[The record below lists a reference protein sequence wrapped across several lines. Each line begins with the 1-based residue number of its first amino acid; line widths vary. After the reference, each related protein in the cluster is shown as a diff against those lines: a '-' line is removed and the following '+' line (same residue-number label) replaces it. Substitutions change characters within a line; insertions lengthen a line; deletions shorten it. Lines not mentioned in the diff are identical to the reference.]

1 MQQSESP
8 REPER
13 AGPIVLVVD
22 DEELFARAVGKKLR
36 RSGVECELALDI
48 AGARDRLAR
57 QRPDLMLLDV
67 RLPDGS
73 GLDFLREL
81 RAGAHADLPVLV
93 LTAFGGLQ
101 DAVAAMKE
109 RADDYLTKPIDLD
122 ELMVKIERVLGQ
134 AEVSRRLEYSRQ
146 REQRS
151 AHDVP
156 LVGTSAAMNALSTR
170 IARIQ
175 QLASHAVGVP
185 PTVLIQGETGTGKD
199 LAARALHRGSDRA
212 GRPFVHVD
220 CAALPKDL
228 IEAELFGHE
237 KGAFTHAHAARTG
250 LIEAAENGTVYLDE
264 IGELPLDLQSR
275 LLAVLERREVRR
287 IGSTRP
293 RPVAAWFI
301 AATNRDLDEMVSRG
315 DFRPDLYFRL
325 KVLSLDIPPLRERL
339 DDVDPLFEHFAVLTA
354 RRYGMP
360 APTLSP
366 ELLDAARR
374 HDWPGNV
381 REARAHGRTRDS
393 SRRRPAPRCAL
404 ARSRAR
410 AGRSAR
416 QAGRRSG
423 RPDPRR
429 SGAPAHCASVARDR
443 RQRVRVG
450 PTAWRVPNG
459 ASLPNSEVRTRA
471 RGGRKPTVRRSPNMF
486 GRRLGRSRND
496 GRCEDSALPSLGRRG
511 RRTPESCVVVRGRPA
526 A

>member
-1 MQQSESP
+1 MRQSESP
-8 REPER
+8 RESKG
-13 AGPIVLVVD
+13 AGPTVLVVD

-36 RSGVECELALDI
+36 QSGVACELALDI
-48 AGARDRLAR
+48 AGARDQLGRR
-57 QRPDLMLLDV
+57 RPDLMLLDV

-381 REARAHGRTRDS
+381 RELAHTVERAILLGGDRRLDARSLGLAPAPAAALGKPEDVLDGLTLDEAERRLIVRALRETDGNVSESARRLGVSRMALRYRIRKFGLEPRREKAHGS
-393 SRRRPAPRCAL
+393 KESEHVRPAPRPFA
-404 ARSRAR
+404 
-410 AGRSAR
+410 
-416 QAGRRSG
+416 
-423 RPDPRR
+423 
-429 SGAPAHCASVARDR
+429 
-443 RQRVRVG
+443 
-450 PTAWRVPNG
+450 
-459 ASLPNSEVRTRA
+459 
-471 RGGRKPTVRRSPNMF
+471 K
-486 GRRLGRSRND
+486 
-496 GRCEDSALPSLGRRG
+496 
-511 RRTPESCVVVRGRPA
+511 
-526 A
+526 

>member
-1 MQQSESP
+1 MQRSKSP
-8 REPER
+8 RAPEV
-13 AGPIVLVVD
+13 AGPTVLVVD

-36 RSGVECELALDI
+36 RSGVDCELALDI

-57 QRPDLMLLDV
+57 RRPDLMVLDV

-81 RAGAHADLPVLV
+81 RAGDHADLPVLV

-134 AEVSRRLEYSRQ
+134 AEVSRRLQYSRQ
-146 REQRS
+146 REQR
-151 AHDVP
+151 AANDVS
-156 LVGTSAAMNALSTR
+156 LVGTSDAMSTLRAR
-170 IARIQ
+170 IARIR
-175 QLASHAVGVP
+175 QLAGHAEGAP

-212 GRPFVHVD
+212 GRPFVHLD

-250 LIEAAENGTVYLDE
+250 MIEAAEDGTVYLDE

-301 AATNRDLDEMVSRG
+301 AATNRDLDDMVSRG

-325 KVLSLDIPPLRERL
+325 EVLSLHIPPLRERL
-339 DDVDPLFEHFAVLTA
+339 DDLAPLFEHFATLTA

-374 HDWPGNV
+374 HEWPGNV
-381 REARAHGRTRDS
+381 RELAHTVERAILLGGGRHLDAQSLGLAPAPETVDADAQDVLSGLTLDEAERLLIARALRETDGNVSESARRLGVSRMALRYRIQKLGLEPQRTKPREPDNFGRV
-393 SRRRPAPRCAL
+393 RPPPP
-404 ARSRAR
+404 SRAR
-410 AGRSAR
+410 
-416 QAGRRSG
+416 
-423 RPDPRR
+423 
-429 SGAPAHCASVARDR
+429 
-443 RQRVRVG
+443 
-450 PTAWRVPNG
+450 
-459 ASLPNSEVRTRA
+459 
-471 RGGRKPTVRRSPNMF
+471 
-486 GRRLGRSRND
+486 
-496 GRCEDSALPSLGRRG
+496 
-511 RRTPESCVVVRGRPA
+511 
-526 A
+526 

>member
-1 MQQSESP
+1 MKQSESP
-8 REPER
+8 RKPVG
-13 AGPIVLVVD
+13 AGPTVLVVD

-36 RSGVECELALDI
+36 RSGVESLLALDI

-57 QRPDLMLLDV
+57 QRPDLVLLDV

-81 RAGAHADLPVLV
+81 RAGDYADLPVLV

-109 RADDYLTKPIDLD
+109 RADDYLTKPIDLE
-122 ELMVKIERVLGQ
+122 ELMVKIDRVLGQ

-151 AHDVP
+151 ANDVP
-156 LVGTSAAMNALSTR
+156 LVGTSAAVHALSAR
-170 IARIQ
+170 IVRIQ
-175 QLASHAVGVP
+175 QLAGHAEGAP

-250 LIEAAENGTVYLDE
+250 LIEAAESGTVYLDE

-315 DFRPDLYFRL
+315 DFRSDLYFRL
-325 KVLSLDIPPLRERL
+325 KVLVLNIPPLRERL
-339 DDVDPLFEHFAVLTA
+339 DDLAPLFEHFAALTA

-366 ELLDAARR
+366 ELLDAARH

-381 REARAHGRTRDS
+381 RELAYTVERAILLGGDRRLDAHSLGLAPAPGAAGDEAEDVLEGLTLDEAERRLIARALHDTGGNVS
-393 SRRRPAPRCAL
+393 E
-404 ARSRAR
+404 
-410 AGRSAR
+410 SA
-416 QAGRRSG
+416 
-423 RPDPRR
+423 
-429 SGAPAHCASVARDR
+429 
-443 RQRVRVG
+443 
-450 PTAWRVPNG
+450 
-459 ASLPNSEVRTRA
+459 
-471 RGGRKPTVRRSPNMF
+471 
-486 GRRLGRSRND
+486 RRLGVSRM
-496 GRCEDSALPSLGRRG
+496 ALRYRIQKFGLEPRG
-511 RRTPESCVVVRGRPA
+511 PKSHVSNESEHVRPA
-526 A
+526 SRPSAK

>member
-1 MQQSESP
+1 MAMQQAGSP
-8 REPER
+8 RAP
-13 AGPIVLVVD
+13 GGVVPTVLVVD

-36 RSGVECELALDI
+36 QSGVACELAFDL
-48 AGARDRLAR
+48 AGARDRLAG
-57 QRPDLMLLDV
+57 QPPDLMLLDV

-81 RAGAHADLPVLV
+81 RAGNHADVPVLV

-109 RADDYLTKPIDLD
+109 RADDYLTKPIDLE
-122 ELMVKIERVLGQ
+122 ELMLKIERILGQ
-134 AEVSRRLEYSRQ
+134 AELSRRLEYSRQ
-146 REQRS
+146 REQRIADGTS
-151 AHDVP
+151 
-156 LVGTSAAMNALSTR
+156 LVGESSAMKALAAR

-175 QLASHAVGVP
+175 QLVGHADEAP

-212 GRPFVHVD
+212 RRPFVHLD

-250 LIEAAENGTVYLDE
+250 LIEAAEDGTVYLDE
-264 IGELPLDLQSR
+264 VGELPLDLQSR

-315 DFRPDLYFRL
+315 AFRSDLYFRL
-325 KVLSLDIPPLRERL
+325 KVLSLDIAPLRERL
-339 DDVDPLFEHFAVLTA
+339 DDVAPLFEHFAALTA

-360 APTLSP
+360 APVLSP
-366 ELLDAARR
+366 ELLDAARG

-381 REARAHGRTRDS
+381 RELAHTVERAMLLGGDRRLDARALGLSPVPVAPGVDPDEALDGLTLDEAE
-393 SRRRPAPRCAL
+393 RRLIVRAL
-404 ARSRAR
+404 RETGGNVSE
-410 AGRSAR
+410 SA
-416 QAGRRSG
+416 
-423 RPDPRR
+423 
-429 SGAPAHCASVARDR
+429 
-443 RQRVRVG
+443 
-450 PTAWRVPNG
+450 
-459 ASLPNSEVRTRA
+459 
-471 RGGRKPTVRRSPNMF
+471 
-486 GRRLGRSRND
+486 RRLGVSRM
-496 GRCEDSALPSLGRRG
+496 ALRYRIRKFGLDTGRR
-511 RRTPESCVVVRGRPA
+511 RTDEPNSPECAGRPA
-526 A
+526 RPPAR

>member
-1 MQQSESP
+1 MALRQSGSP
-8 REPER
+8 RKSER
-13 AGPIVLVVD
+13 AAPTVLVVD

-36 RSGVECELALDI
+36 QSGVECELAGDI
-48 AGARDRLAR
+48 AGARDRLAG
-57 QRPDLMLLDV
+57 QPPDLMLLDV

-73 GLDFLREL
+73 GVDCLREL
-81 RAGAHADLPVLV
+81 RTGTHAALPVMV

-122 ELMVKIERVLGQ
+122 ELMLKIDRILGQ
-134 AEVSRRLEYSRQ
+134 ADLSRRLEYSRQ
-146 REQRS
+146 REQRTTDATS
-151 AHDVP
+151 
-156 LVGTSAAMNALSTR
+156 LVGESAAMKALAAR

-175 QLASHAVGVP
+175 QLAARSDEVP
-185 PTVLIQGETGTGKD
+185 PTVMIQGETGTGKD
-199 LAARALHRGSDRA
+199 LAARALHHGSDRA
-212 GRPFVHVD
+212 RRPFVHVD

-301 AATNRDLDEMVSRG
+301 AATNRDLDELVARG
-315 DFRPDLYFRL
+315 GFRSDLYFRL
-325 KVLSLDIPPLRERL
+325 KVLSLNIPPLRERL
-339 DDVDPLFEHFAVLTA
+339 DDVAPLFKHFAALTA

-360 APTLSP
+360 APILSV

-381 REARAHGRTRDS
+381 RELAHTVERAILLGGDGRLDAQALGLSPVPFVVDADPDDVLDGLTLDEAERRLIARALRETGGNVS
-393 SRRRPAPRCAL
+393 E
-404 ARSRAR
+404 
-410 AGRSAR
+410 SA
-416 QAGRRSG
+416 
-423 RPDPRR
+423 
-429 SGAPAHCASVARDR
+429 
-443 RQRVRVG
+443 
-450 PTAWRVPNG
+450 
-459 ASLPNSEVRTRA
+459 
-471 RGGRKPTVRRSPNMF
+471 
-486 GRRLGRSRND
+486 RRLGVSRM
-496 GRCEDSALPSLGRRG
+496 ALRYRIQKFGLETGRR
-511 RRTPESCVVVRGRPA
+511 RTGEPDPSDFVCTPTRPRA
-526 A
+526 R

>member
-1 MQQSESP
+1 MATQQAGSP
-8 REPER
+8 RAP
-13 AGPIVLVVD
+13 GGVVPTVLVVD

-36 RSGVECELALDI
+36 QSGVECELAFDI
-48 AGARDRLAR
+48 AGARDRLAG
-57 QRPDLMLLDV
+57 QSLDLMLLDV

-73 GLDFLREL
+73 GLEFLREL
-81 RAGAHADLPVLV
+81 RAGNYADLPVLV

-109 RADDYLTKPIDLD
+109 RADDYLTKPIDLE
-122 ELMVKIERVLGQ
+122 ELMLKIERILGQ
-134 AEVSRRLEYSRQ
+134 AELSRRLEYSRQ
-146 REQRS
+146 REQRIADATS
-151 AHDVP
+151 
-156 LVGTSAAMNALSTR
+156 LVGESSAMKALAAR

-175 QLASHAVGVP
+175 HLAGHADAVP

-212 GRPFVHVD
+212 RRPFVHLD

-250 LIEAAENGTVYLDE
+250 LIEAAEDGTVYLDE

-315 DFRPDLYFRL
+315 AFRSDLYFRL

-339 DDVDPLFEHFAVLTA
+339 DDVAPLFEHFAVLTA

-360 APTLSP
+360 VPVLSS
-366 ELLDAARR
+366 ELMDAARG
-374 HDWPGNV
+374 HGWPGNV
-381 REARAHGRTRDS
+381 RELAHTVERAMLLGGD
-393 SRRRPAPRCAL
+393 RRL
-404 ARSRAR
+404 DARSLGLSSVPFAVDVDPDEVLDGLTLDEAERRLIVRALR
-410 AGRSAR
+410 ETGGNVSESA
-416 QAGRRSG
+416 
-423 RPDPRR
+423 
-429 SGAPAHCASVARDR
+429 
-443 RQRVRVG
+443 
-450 PTAWRVPNG
+450 
-459 ASLPNSEVRTRA
+459 
-471 RGGRKPTVRRSPNMF
+471 
-486 GRRLGRSRND
+486 RRLGVSRM
-496 GRCEDSALPSLGRRG
+496 ALRYRIQKFGLETGRR
-511 RRTPESCVVVRGRPA
+511 RTDEPNSPEYAGPPARPPA
-526 A
+526 R

>member
-1 MQQSESP
+1 MAMQQ
-8 REPER
+8 
-13 AGPIVLVVD
+13 AGPPRAPEGVVPTVLVVD

-36 RSGVECELALDI
+36 QSGVECELAFDI
-48 AGARDRLAR
+48 AGARDRLAG
-57 QRPDLMLLDV
+57 QPPDLMLLDV

-81 RAGAHADLPVLV
+81 RAGSHADIPVLV

-109 RADDYLTKPIDLD
+109 RADDYLTKPIDLE
-122 ELMVKIERVLGQ
+122 ELMLKIERILGQ
-134 AEVSRRLEYSRQ
+134 AELSRRLENSRQ
-146 REQRS
+146 REQRI
-151 AHDVP
+151 AGDTP
-156 LVGTSAAMNALSTR
+156 LVGESSAMKALAAR

-175 QLASHAVGVP
+175 HLAGHADDVP

-212 GRPFVHVD
+212 RRPFVHLD

-237 KGAFTHAHAARTG
+237 KGAFTNAHAARTG
-250 LIEAAENGTVYLDE
+250 LIEAAEDGTVYLDE

-315 DFRPDLYFRL
+315 AFRSDLYFRL

-339 DDVDPLFEHFAVLTA
+339 DDVAPLFEHFAALTA

-360 APTLSP
+360 APVLSP
-366 ELLDAARR
+366 DLMDAARG

-381 REARAHGRTRDS
+381 RELAHTVERAMLLGGDRRLDARSLGLSPAPVPADVDSDEVLGGLTLDEAERRLIARALRETGGNVS
-393 SRRRPAPRCAL
+393 E
-404 ARSRAR
+404 
-410 AGRSAR
+410 SA
-416 QAGRRSG
+416 
-423 RPDPRR
+423 
-429 SGAPAHCASVARDR
+429 
-443 RQRVRVG
+443 
-450 PTAWRVPNG
+450 
-459 ASLPNSEVRTRA
+459 
-471 RGGRKPTVRRSPNMF
+471 
-486 GRRLGRSRND
+486 RRLGVSRM
-496 GRCEDSALPSLGRRG
+496 ALRYRIQKFGLETGRR
-511 RRTPESCVVVRGRPA
+511 RTDQPNPPECAGPPARPPSR
-526 A
+526 